1 MTERTF
7 KHINGKLKL
16 SIPDSL
22 QDVTLDMMIHFQQPA
37 LSDLAAISALTQ
49 TPIEQLYGISDIA
62 ALNEAILPFAQSL
75 QHQLAYT
82 YEAGALPAQVK
93 LRYPGGKI
101 QTITIGNDAGFYAYG
116 AVMEA
121 RELMS
126 TEIMRHQQTY
136 GDSWR
141 EHLNPDL
148 RTCGLIL
155 THFLYNRAYPG
166 HVPSAIDIQQF
177 FDVVKWLPI
186 TDAAPLARHFFLSY
200 PNLPLR
206 KQTRWQRLQRLW
218 KNVPAL
224 IRLRPLATLIR

>member
-16 SIPDSL
+16 SMPDNL
-22 QDVTLDMMIHFQQPA
+22 QDVTLQMMIQFQQPA
-37 LSDLAAISALTQ
+37 LSDLEAISALTQ
-49 TPIEQLYGISDIA
+49 TPIKTLYGIIDIA
-62 ALNEAILPFAQSL
+62 ALNEVILPFAQSL

-82 YEAGALPAQVK
+82 YEAGVLPKQVT
-93 LRYPGGKI
+93 LRYPGGTAQVI
-101 QTITIGNDAGFYAYG
+101 NLGEDVGFYAYG

-121 RELMS
+121 RELM
-126 TEIMRHQQTY
+126 TAEILRHQQTY
-136 GDSWR
+136 GDMWR

-186 TDAAPLARHFFLSY
+186 TDAAPLARYFFLSY

-206 KQTRWQRLQRLW
+206 KPTRWQRLQHLW

-224 IRLRPLATLIR
+224 IRSRPSVTLTP

>member
-1 MTERTF
+1 MTLKTF

-16 SIPDSL
+16 FIPDSL
-22 QDVTLDMMIHFQQPA
+22 QDVTLQMMIQFQQPA
-37 LSDLAAISALTQ
+37 LSDLEAISALTQ
-49 TPIEQLYGISDIA
+49 TSVEQLYGISDIT

-82 YEAGALPAQVK
+82 YQAGALPRQVT
-93 LRYPGGKI
+93 LRYPGGKAQAI
-101 QTITIGNDAGFYAYG
+101 SIGQDAGFYAYG

-121 RELMS
+121 RGLM
-126 TEIMRHQQTY
+126 TAEILRHQQTY

-155 THFLYNRAYPG
+155 AHFLYNRAYPN
-166 HVPSAIDIQQF
+166 HVPTEIDIQQF

-186 TDAAPLARHFFLSY
+186 TDAAPLARYFFLSY

-206 KQTRWQRLQRLW
+206 KQTHWQRLQHLL
-218 KNVPAL
+218 KNGPVL
-224 IRLRPLATLIR
+224 MRLRPLVT

>member
-22 QDVTLDMMIHFQQPA
+22 QDVTLQMMIRFQQPA
-37 LSDLAAISALTQ
+37 LSDLEAISALTQ
-49 TPIEQLYGISDIA
+49 TPVEQLYGISDIS

-75 QHQLAYT
+75 PHQLAYT
-82 YEAGALPAQVK
+82 YQTGTLPKQVT
-93 LRYPGGKI
+93 LRYPGGKVKHL
-101 QTITIGNDAGFYAYG
+101 TIGEDAGFYAYG

-121 RELMS
+121 RELMT
-126 TEIMRHQQTY
+126 TEILRHQQTY
-136 GDSWR
+136 GDTWR

-148 RTCGLIL
+148 HTCGLIL
-155 THFLYNRAYPG
+155 THFLYNRAYSG
-166 HVPSAIDIQQF
+166 HVPSAMDIQQF

-206 KQTRWQRLQRLW
+206 KPTRLQRLQHLL

-224 IRLRPLATLIR
+224 IRLRRSGISIP

>member
-37 LSDLAAISALTQ
+37 LSDLEAVSALTQ

-62 ALNEAILPFAQSL
+62 ALNQAILPFSQSL

-82 YEAGALPAQVK
+82 YEAGTLPTQVK

-101 QTITIGNDAGFYAYG
+101 QTIAIGNDAGFYAYG

-121 RELMS
+121 RELMT
-126 TEIMRHQQTY
+126 TEIVRHQQTY
-136 GDSWR
+136 GDTWR

-155 THFLYNRAYPG
+155 THFLYNLAYPG
-166 HVPSAIDIQQF
+166 HVPSAIDIRQF

-206 KQTRWQRLQRLW
+206 KPTRWQRLQHLR

-224 IRLRPLATLIR
+224 IRLRPLVTSIL

>member
-7 KHINGKLKL
+7 KHINGKIKL
-16 SIPDSL
+16 SIPDTL
-22 QDVTLDMMIHFQQPA
+22 QDVTMQMMIQFQQPA
-37 LSDLAAISALTQ
+37 LSDLEAISALTQ

-82 YEAGALPAQVK
+82 YQAGVLPKQIT
-93 LRYPGGKI
+93 LFYPGGKV
-101 QTITIGNDAGFYAYG
+101 QTITIGEDAGFYAYG

-121 RELMS
+121 RELM
-126 TEIMRHQQTY
+126 TAEILRHQQTY
-136 GDSWR
+136 GDTWR
-141 EHLNPDL
+141 DHLNPDL

-155 THFLYNRAYPG
+155 THFLYNRAYPS

-177 FDVVKWLPI
+177 FDIVKWLPI
-186 TDAAPLARHFFLSY
+186 TDAAPLARYFFLSY

-206 KQTRWQRLQRLW
+206 KPTRWQRLQHLW
-218 KNVPAL
+218 KNAPAL
-224 IRLRPLATLIR
+224 IRSRASVTSIP

>member
-22 QDVTLDMMIHFQQPA
+22 QDVTLQMMIQFQQPA
-37 LSDLAAISALTQ
+37 LSELEAISALTQ
-49 TPIEQLYGISDIA
+49 TPIEQLYGISDIS

-75 QHQLAYT
+75 QHQLAYI
-82 YEAGALPAQVK
+82 YEAGALPK
-93 LRYPGGKI
+93 TLTLRYPGGKAQI
-101 QTITIGNDAGFYAYG
+101 IDIGADAGFYAYG

-121 RELMS
+121 RELMK
-126 TEIMRHQQTY
+126 TEILRHQQTY
-136 GDSWR
+136 GDTWR

-148 RTCGLIL
+148 RICGLIL
-155 THFLYNRAYPG
+155 AHFLYNRVYPN
-166 HVPSAIDIQQF
+166 HVPTEIDIQQF
-177 FDVVKWLPI
+177 FDVIKWLAI
-186 TDAAPLARHFFLSY
+186 TEAAPLARHFFLSY

-206 KQTRWQRLQRLW
+206 KPTRSQRLQHLW

-224 IRLRPLATLIR
+224 MRLRPSVTSIR

>member
-7 KHINGKLKL
+7 KHINGKIKL
-16 SIPDSL
+16 AIPDSL
-22 QDVTLDMMIHFQQPA
+22 QDVTLQMMIEFQQPA
-37 LSDLAAISALTQ
+37 LSDLEAISALTQ

-82 YEAGALPAQVK
+82 YEAGALPKQVT
-93 LRYPGGKI
+93 LRYPGGNTKV
-101 QTITIGNDAGFYAYG
+101 ITIGDDVGFYAYG

-121 RELMS
+121 RELMA
-126 TEIMRHQQTY
+126 TEIARHQQTY
-136 GDSWR
+136 GDTWR
-141 EHLNPDL
+141 ENLNPDL
-148 RTCGLIL
+148 RTCGLIIAQ
-155 THFLYNRAYPG
+155 FFYNRAYPG
-166 HVPSAIDIQQF
+166 LVPSAMDIQQF
-177 FDVVKWLPI
+177 FDVVKLLPI

-206 KQTRWQRLQRLW
+206 KQTRWQRLQRLL

-224 IRLRPLATLIR
+224 MRLRPSVTSIM

>member
-22 QDVTLDMMIHFQQPA
+22 QDVTLQMMIQFQQPA
-37 LSDLAAISALTQ
+37 LSDLEAISALTQ
-49 TPIEQLYGISDIA
+49 TPIEQLYGINDVA
-62 ALNEAILPFAQSL
+62 ALNEAILPFAKSL
-75 QHQLAYT
+75 QHQLAFT
-82 YEAGALPAQVK
+82 YEAGVLPKRAT
-93 LRYPGGKI
+93 LRYPGGKA
-101 QTITIGNDAGFYAYG
+101 QTIDISADAGFYAYG

-121 RELMS
+121 RELMT
-126 TEIMRHQQTY
+126 TEILRHQQTY
-136 GDSWR
+136 GDTWR

-155 THFLYNRAYPG
+155 AHFLYNRAYPK
-166 HVPSAIDIQQF
+166 HVPTEIDIQQF

-186 TDAAPLARHFFLSY
+186 TEAAPLARHFFLSY

-206 KQTRWQRLQRLW
+206 KPTRWQRLQRLW
-218 KNVPAL
+218 KNVQAL
-224 IRLRPLATLIR
+224 MHFRPLITSIP

>member
-16 SIPDSL
+16 SIPDNL
-22 QDVTLDMMIHFQQPA
+22 QDVTLQMMIQFQQPA
-37 LSDLAAISALTQ
+37 LSDLEAISALTQ
-49 TPIEQLYGISDIA
+49 TPIEQLYGISDVA

-82 YEAGALPAQVK
+82 YEAGALPKQVT
-93 LRYPGGKI
+93 LHHPGGKVQHLI
-101 QTITIGNDAGFYAYG
+101 IGDDAGFYAYG

-121 RELMS
+121 RELMT
-126 TEIMRHQQTY
+126 TEILRHQQTY
-136 GDSWR
+136 GDTWR

-166 HVPSAIDIQQF
+166 HVPSAVDIQQF

-206 KQTRWQRLQRLW
+206 KPTRWQRLLHLW
-218 KNVPAL
+218 KNVLAL
-224 IRLRPLATLIR
+224 IRLQPLAT